1 MHAFGFGRHRFRSH
15 HRHRTVVDYLPIVP
29 TISAE
34 ELAGLV
40 PSTLEHVQR
49 LLELGILQP
58 DDQGRFDSSQVHVV
72 RLMAGFEAAGISIE
86 DVARGIRNGQ
96 LSFPL
101 GLFMPEP
108 APITTTYEQ
117 LASEVGRS
125 PELVRRLSSEFGIA
139 PGTDD
144 RVRSEDAEIILLVL
158 RTLDLAND
166 EDLSRFARLYGGSI
180 QKLVAAGIQFFDR
193 AVRERVFASSLPDE
207 TKDALVYE
215 KGAEYTQLIARLTPW
230 LQARHRERILV
241 EYLVS
246 LTERHMD
253 QRGIAPRQPQRLP
266 AIAFLDLSGYTT
278 LAEERGDEAAAEVAA
293 SVAEVVQEVA
303 VGHGGRPIKWLGDGV
318 MMHFADPPA
327 AVVSGLDL
335 IEETERAIS
344 APARVGINAGPVVA
358 QEGDYFGSTVNIA
371 ARIADYAGP
380 REVLVS
386 EQAREAAA
394 IHDAIAFELVG
405 DVALKGILR
414 PVRLHRAVRA

>member
-1 MHAFGFGRHRFRSH
+1 
-15 HRHRTVVDYLPIVP
+15 VP

-40 PSTLEHVQR
+40 PTTLDQVQR

-58 DDQGRFDSSQVHVV
+58 DGEGRFDSAQVHVV

-86 DVARGIRNGQ
+86 DVARGVRNGQ

-117 LASEVGRS
+117 LASEVRRS
-125 PELVRRLSSEFGIA
+125 PELVRRLSTEFGIA
-139 PGTDD
+139 PGADD
-144 RVRSEDAEIILLVL
+144 RVRSEDAEILLLVL
-158 RTLDLAND
+158 RTLELASD
-166 EDLSRFARLYGGSI
+166 EELSRFARLYGGSI
-180 QKLVAAGIQFFDR
+180 QRLVAAGIQFFDR
-193 AVRERVFASSLPDE
+193 AVRERVGALSLPDE
-207 TKDALVYE
+207 AKDALVYE
-215 KGAEYTQLIARLTPW
+215 KGAEYTHLISRLTPW

-246 LTERHMD
+246 LTEGFMD
-253 QRGIAPRQPQRLP
+253 ERGIAPRQPRQLP

-278 LAEERGDEAAAEVAA
+278 LSEERGDEAAAEVAA

-335 IEETERAIS
+335 IEATERAIS

-358 QEGDYFGSTVNIA
+358 QEGDYFGTTVNVA

-394 IHDAIAFELVG
+394 MDDAIAFELVG
-405 DVALKGILR
+405 DVALKGVLR

>member
-1 MHAFGFGRHRFRSH
+1 
-15 HRHRTVVDYLPIVP
+15 VP

-40 PSTLEHVQR
+40 PTTLDQVQR

-58 DDQGRFDSSQVHVV
+58 NGEGRFDSAQVHVV

-86 DVARGIRNGQ
+86 DVARGVRNGQ

-125 PELVRRLSSEFGIA
+125 PELVRRLSTEFGIA
-139 PGTDD
+139 PGADD
-144 RVRSEDAEIILLVL
+144 RVRSEDAEILLLVL
-158 RTLDLAND
+158 RTLELASD
-166 EDLSRFARLYGGSI
+166 EELSRFARLYGGSI
-180 QKLVAAGIQFFDR
+180 QRLVAAGIQFFDR
-193 AVRERVFASSLPDE
+193 AVRERVGALSLPDE
-207 TKDALVYE
+207 AKDALVYE
-215 KGAEYTQLIARLTPW
+215 KGAEYTHLISRLTPW

-246 LTERHMD
+246 LTEGFMD
-253 QRGIAPRQPQRLP
+253 ERGIAPRQPRQLP

-278 LAEERGDEAAAEVAA
+278 LSEERGDEAAAEVAA

-335 IEETERAIS
+335 IEATERAIS

-358 QEGDYFGSTVNIA
+358 QEGDYFGTTVNVA

-394 IHDAIAFELVG
+394 MDDAIAFELVG
-405 DVALKGILR
+405 DVALKGVLR

>member
-1 MHAFGFGRHRFRSH
+1 MTSSS
-15 HRHRTVVDYLPIVP
+15 VP

-40 PSTLEHVQR
+40 PCPLEQVQR
-49 LLELGILQP
+49 LIELEILQP
-58 DDQGRFDSSQVHVV
+58 DDEGRFDSSHVHVV
-72 RLMAGFEAAGISIE
+72 RLMAGFEAAGISVE
-86 DVARGIRNGQ
+86 DVARGVRSGR

-125 PELVRRLSSEFGIA
+125 HELVRRLSSEFGIA
-139 PGTDD
+139 PGADD
-144 RVRSEDAEIILLVL
+144 RVRSEDAEILLLVL
-158 RTLDLAND
+158 RTLELASD
-166 EDLSRFARLYGGSI
+166 DDLSRFARLYGGSI
-180 QKLVAAGIQFFDR
+180 QRLVAAGIQFFDR
-193 AVRERVFASSLPDE
+193 AVRERVGASSLPE
-207 TKDALVYE
+207 EEKDALVYE
-215 KGAEYTQLIARLTPW
+215 TGGAYTYLISRLTPW

-246 LTERHMD
+246 LTEGFMD
-253 QRGIAPRQPQRLP
+253 ERGIAPRQPRQLP
-266 AIAFLDLSGYTT
+266 AIAFLDLSGYTA

-293 SVAEVVQEVA
+293 GVADVVQDVA
-303 VGHGGRPIKWLGDGV
+303 VGQGGRPIKWLGDGV

-327 AVVSGLDL
+327 AVVSGLEL
-335 IEETERAIS
+335 IEETERATS
-344 APARVGINAGPVVA
+344 APARVGINAGPVVV
-358 QEGDYFGSTVNIA
+358 QEGDYFGRTVNVA

-386 EQAREAAA
+386 EEAREAAA
-394 IHDAIAFELVG
+394 SADAISFELVG
-405 DVALKGILR
+405 DVALKGIPR

>member
-1 MHAFGFGRHRFRSH
+1 VH
-15 HRHRTVVDYLPIVP
+15 

-34 ELAGLV
+34 ELANLV
-40 PSTLEHVQR
+40 PCPLDQVQR
-49 LLELGILQP
+49 LIELQILQP
-58 DDQGRFDSSQVHVV
+58 YDEGGFDSSQVHVV
-72 RLMAGFEAAGISIE
+72 RLMAGFDAAGISVE
-86 DVARGIRNGQ
+86 DVARGVRSGQ

-117 LASEVGRS
+117 LASQVGRS

-139 PGTDD
+139 PAGDD
-144 RVRSEDAEIILLVL
+144 RIRSEDAEIMELVL
-158 RTLDLAND
+158 RTLDLASD
-166 EDLSRFARLYGGSI
+166 DDLSRFARLYGGSI
-180 QKLVAAGIQFFDR
+180 QRLVAAGIQFFDR
-193 AVRERVFASSLPDE
+193 AVREPVGASSLPDE
-207 TKDALVYE
+207 EKDALVYE
-215 KGAEYTQLIARLTPW
+215 KGGEYTYLISRVTPW

-241 EYLVS
+241 DYLIA
-246 LTERHMD
+246 LTEGFMD
-253 QRGIAPRQPQRLP
+253 ERGIAPRQPRQLP
-266 AIAFLDLSGYTT
+266 AIAFLDLSGYTALT
-278 LAEERGDEAAAEVAA
+278 EEHGDEAAAEVAA
-293 SVAEVVQEVA
+293 GVADVVHEVA

-318 MMHFADPPA
+318 MMHFADPHA

-344 APARVGINAGPVVA
+344 APARVGINAGPVVV
-358 QEGDYFGSTVNIA
+358 QEGDYFGRTVNVA

-394 IHDAIAFELVG
+394 SSPALAFELVG
-405 DVALKGILR
+405 DIALKGVPR

>member
-1 MHAFGFGRHRFRSH
+1 
-15 HRHRTVVDYLPIVP
+15 VP
-29 TISAE
+29 TIPAE

-40 PSTLEHVQR
+40 PTTLDQLQR

-58 DDQGRFDSSQVHVV
+58 DGEGRFDSAQVHVV

-86 DVARGIRNGQ
+86 DVARGVRNGQ

-117 LASEVGRS
+117 LASEVRRS
-125 PELVRRLSSEFGIA
+125 PELVRRLSTEFGIA
-139 PGTDD
+139 PGADD
-144 RVRSEDAEIILLVL
+144 RVRSEDAEILLLVL
-158 RTLDLAND
+158 RTLELASD
-166 EDLSRFARLYGGSI
+166 EELSRFARLYGGSI
-180 QKLVAAGIQFFDR
+180 QRLVAAGIQFFDR
-193 AVRERVFASSLPDE
+193 AVRERVGALSLPDE
-207 TKDALVYE
+207 AKDALVYE
-215 KGAEYTQLIARLTPW
+215 KGAEYTHLISRLTPW

-246 LTERHMD
+246 LTEGFMD
-253 QRGIAPRQPQRLP
+253 ERGIAPRQPRQLP

-278 LAEERGDEAAAEVAA
+278 LSEERGDEAAAEVAA

-335 IEETERAIS
+335 IEATERAIS

-358 QEGDYFGSTVNIA
+358 QEGDYFGTTVNVA

-394 IHDAIAFELVG
+394 MDDAIAFELVG
-405 DVALKGILR
+405 DVALKGVLR

>member
-1 MHAFGFGRHRFRSH
+1 VH
-15 HRHRTVVDYLPIVP
+15 

-40 PSTLEHVQR
+40 PCPLDQVQR
-49 LLELGILQP
+49 LIEVQILQP
-58 DDQGRFDSSQVHVV
+58 DDEGRFDSSQVHVV
-72 RLMAGFEAAGISIE
+72 RLMAGFEAAGISVE
-86 DVARGIRNGQ
+86 DVARGVRSGQ

-117 LASEVGRS
+117 LASQVGRS

-139 PGTDD
+139 PAGDD
-144 RVRSEDAEIILLVL
+144 RIRSEDAEILVLAL
-158 RTLDLAND
+158 RTLELASD
-166 EDLSRFARLYGGSI
+166 DDLSRFARLYGGSI
-180 QKLVAAGIQFFDR
+180 QRLVAAGIEFFDR
-193 AVRERVFASSLPDE
+193 AVRERVGASSLPDDE
-207 TKDALVYE
+207 KDALVYE
-215 KGAEYTQLIARLTPW
+215 KGGEFTHLIRRLTPW

-241 EYLVS
+241 EYLVA
-246 LTERHMD
+246 LTEGFMD
-253 QRGIAPRQPQRLP
+253 ERGIAPRQPRQLP
-266 AIAFLDLSGYTT
+266 AIAFLDLSGYTA
-278 LAEERGDEAAAEVAA
+278 LAEEHGDQAAAEVAA
-293 SVAEVVQEVA
+293 GVADVVHEVA

-327 AVVSGLDL
+327 AVASGLDL

-344 APARVGINAGPVVA
+344 APARVGINAGPVVV
-358 QEGDYFGSTVNIA
+358 QEGDYFGRTVNVA

-394 IHDAIAFELVG
+394 SSPAVAFELVG
-405 DVALKGILR
+405 DIALKGVPR

>member
-1 MHAFGFGRHRFRSH
+1 
-15 HRHRTVVDYLPIVP
+15 VP
-29 TISAE
+29 TIPAE

-40 PSTLEHVQR
+40 PTTLDQLQR

-58 DDQGRFDSSQVHVV
+58 DGEGRFDSAQVHVV

-86 DVARGIRNGQ
+86 DVARGVRNGQ

-125 PELVRRLSSEFGIA
+125 PELVRRLSTEFGIA
-139 PGTDD
+139 PGADD
-144 RVRSEDAEIILLVL
+144 RVRSEDAEILLLVL
-158 RTLDLAND
+158 RTLELASD
-166 EDLSRFARLYGGSI
+166 EELSRFARLYGGSI
-180 QKLVAAGIQFFDR
+180 QRLVAAGIQFFDR
-193 AVRERVFASSLPDE
+193 AVRERVGALSLPDE
-207 TKDALVYE
+207 AKDALVYE
-215 KGAEYTQLIARLTPW
+215 KGAEYTHLISRLTPW

-246 LTERHMD
+246 LTEGFMD
-253 QRGIAPRQPQRLP
+253 ERGIAPRQPRQLP

-278 LAEERGDEAAAEVAA
+278 LSEERGDEAAAEVAA

-335 IEETERAIS
+335 IEATERAIS

-358 QEGDYFGSTVNIA
+358 QEGDYFGTTVNVA

-394 IHDAIAFELVG
+394 MDDAIAFELVG
-405 DVALKGILR
+405 DVALKGVLR

>member
-1 MHAFGFGRHRFRSH
+1 
-15 HRHRTVVDYLPIVP
+15 
-29 TISAE
+29 
-34 ELAGLV
+34 
-40 PSTLEHVQR
+40 
-49 LLELGILQP
+49 
-58 DDQGRFDSSQVHVV
+58 
-72 RLMAGFEAAGISIE
+72 MAGFEAAGISVE
-86 DVARGIRNGQ
+86 DVARGVRNGQ

-108 APITTTYEQ
+108 APITTTYDQ
-117 LASEVGRS
+117 LASELGRS
-125 PELVRRLSSEFGIA
+125 PELVRRLSTEFGIA
-139 PGTDD
+139 PGADD

-158 RTLDLAND
+158 RTLDLASD
-166 EDLSRFARLYGGSI
+166 EDLSRFARLSGAGI
-180 QKLVAAGIQFFDR
+180 RRPVAAGIQFFDK
-193 AVRERVFASSLPDE
+193 AVRERVFESSLPDE
-207 TKDALVYE
+207 TKDALVFE

-253 QRGIAPRQPQRLP
+253 ERGIAPRQPQRLP

-327 AVVSGLDL
+327 AVLSGLDL

-358 QEGDYFGSTVNIA
+358 QEGDYFGSTANIA

-394 IHDAIAFELVG
+394 IHDSIAFELVG
-405 DVALKGILR
+405 DVALKGVLR
-414 PVRLHRAVRA
+414 PVRFHRAVRA